1 VGFLMRALWLS
12 AWLSLVALAIVP
24 SQRVAYAARIP
35 LAVIAHASVKV
46 TTLHVNELRAVFLRQ
61 TEQLG
66 GQRVIPVNQPTNNP
80 LRIDFDA
87 RVLGMTPDEVGRF
100 WVDAR
105 IRGGGAPPRAVSN
118 PQLLVRTVAALPGA
132 IGYAPVSMVAG
143 MPVRILKVSGLTQG
157 L

>member
-1 VGFLMRALWLS
+1 MRALWLT
-12 AWLSLVALAIVP
+12 AWLLLAAFAIVP
-24 SQRVAYAARIP
+24 SRPTARAARIP
-35 LAVIAHASVKV
+35 IAVIAHASTKV
-46 TTLHVNELRAVFLRQ
+46 TTVHVNELRAVFLRQ

-80 LRIDFDA
+80 LRMEFDA
-87 RVLGMTPDEVGRF
+87 RVLGMTPDEIGRY

-105 IRGGGAPPRAVSN
+105 IRGGGAPPRTVSN

-132 IGYAPVSMVAG
+132 IGYAPASMVAG
-143 MPVRILKVSGLTQG
+143 MPVRIMKVTGLSQS